1 MHRRQKYI
9 IILISSFDEPDSSRK
24 QSVCDT
30 VDTLNLYNKL
40 FSIRRYSSVQQM
52 IRLNILT
59 IVILTVDIRN
69 ILNRAILYYN
79 NRPLI
84 LIV

>member
-40 FSIRRYSSVQQM
+40 FSFRRYSSVQQM